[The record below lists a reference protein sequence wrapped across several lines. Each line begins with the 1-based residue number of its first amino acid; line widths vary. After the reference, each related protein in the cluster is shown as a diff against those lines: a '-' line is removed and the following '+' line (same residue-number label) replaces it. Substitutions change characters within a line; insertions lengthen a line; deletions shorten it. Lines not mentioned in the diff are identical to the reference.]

1 MRFTVPDDG
10 ALPDF
15 SDVVRYYPNTAEDI
29 LCHTNN
35 MCKISIFRWFPLC
48 FELYGI
54 PSMLECDWDAQKYL
68 YKIASNP
75 EIHPYP
81 RYMRLK
87 KPSIGHYSNRY
98 VSNLKI
104 AIYLQYQTHV

>member
-1 MRFTVPDDG
+1 MANFCLFSERSALDKESILKYMRYTVPDDG

-54 PSMLECDWDAQKYL
+54 PSMLECDWDAQKNL
-68 YKIASNP
+68 YKIAS
-75 EIHPYP
+75 IASSLSTLYAV
-81 RYMRLK
+81 K
-87 KPSIGHYSNRY
+87 K
-98 VSNLKI
+98 
-104 AIYLQYQTHV
+104 A